1 MSRMTLPSQ
10 TALVLG
16 GGGAK
21 GAYQIGAIAALEEA
35 GVTAGHV
42 IGVSI
47 GAINAAM
54 YAQRD
59 MDRAASLWQNIRL
72 SDVLTADAISLAE
85 DAEAILGQPEKLLE
99 YIARN
104 SQKSLV
110 DIAPL
115 KLLLHQHISEEAV
128 RNSPIRF
135 TLTATRFPTLSCVE
149 KKLVDMEPGSLHQW
163 LLASA
168 AIFPL
173 FPMQTI
179 GEDRYIDGGFCDNTP
194 VEAAIRAGA
203 RRIIAIDVGKNRS
216 HAQYERRPNVTYIRA
231 SHSLGGLLSFDS
243 ETIARNR
250 VLGYNDAMRALG
262 MMRGIR
268 YSFDQIDAQALFSRA
283 QDFVV
288 RLTQIEANLG
298 INHALT
304 KKDSAPLF
312 SLLEEEL
319 PDGADVIDYL
329 LRAMELCA
337 DVAQVNPAQVFTFRT
352 FVGELRARLPLEKA
366 ESMLDSLLGGRI
378 GVLFSSPQPDKKL
391 VIACLYHL
399 LLREN
404 AFSGLALRTL
414 AAFPRE
420 MLCALTLQAIL

>member
-1 MSRMTLPSQ
+1 MILPSQ
-10 TALVLG
+10 SALVLG

-21 GAYQIGAIAALEEA
+21 GAYQIGAISALEEA
-35 GVTAGHV
+35 GITCGHV
-42 IGVSI
+42 VGVSI

-59 MDRAASLWQNIRL
+59 MALAGDLWDSIRL
-72 SDVLTADAISLAE
+72 SDILTADALSIAE
-85 DAEAILGQPEKLLE
+85 DAEAVFDQPEKLLE
-99 YIARN
+99 YFARN
-104 SQKSLV
+104 SQKSFS
-110 DIAPL
+110 DISPL
-115 KLLLHQHISEEAV
+115 KALLARSISEEKV
-128 RNSPIRF
+128 RSSPIRL

-149 KKLVDMEPGSLHQW
+149 KKLADMEPGTLHQW

-168 AIFPL
+168 AIFPI

-179 GEDRYIDGGFCDNTP
+179 GEERYIDGGFCDNTP
-194 VEAAIRAGA
+194 VDAAIRSGA

-216 HAQYERRPNVTYIRA
+216 HTQYDRRPNITYIRA
-231 SHSLGGLLSFDS
+231 SHPLGGLLDFSS
-243 ETIARNR
+243 ETIARSR
-250 VLGYNDAMRALG
+250 ILGYNDTMRALG

-268 YSFDQIDAQALFSRA
+268 YSFDQIDAQALFSRS
-283 QDFVV
+283 QDFVIK
-288 RLTQIEANLG
+288 LTQIETTLSFSN
-298 INHALT
+298 ALT

-319 PDGADVIDYL
+319 PSGADAIDYF

-352 FVGELRARLPLEKA
+352 FTDELRARLPLDKA

-378 GVLFSSPQPDKKL
+378 GVLFSQPQPDRKL
-391 VIACLYHL
+391 VISCLYHL

-404 AFSGLALRTL
+404 TFSGLALRTL

>member
-1 MSRMTLPSQ
+1 MILPSQ
-10 TALVLG
+10 SALVLG

-21 GAYQIGAIAALEEA
+21 GAYQIGAISALEEA
-35 GVTAGHV
+35 GITCGHV
-42 IGVSI
+42 VGVSI

-59 MDRAASLWQNIRL
+59 MALAGDLWDSIRL
-72 SDVLTADAISLAE
+72 SDILTADALSIAE
-85 DAEAILGQPEKLLE
+85 DAEAVFDQPEKLLE
-99 YIARN
+99 YFARN
-104 SQKSLV
+104 SQKSFS
-110 DIAPL
+110 DISPL
-115 KLLLHQHISEEAV
+115 KALLARSISEEKV
-128 RNSPIRF
+128 RSSPIRL

-149 KKLVDMEPGSLHQW
+149 KKLADMEPGTLHQW

-168 AIFPL
+168 AIFPI

-179 GEDRYIDGGFCDNTP
+179 GEERYIDGGFCDNTP
-194 VEAAIRAGA
+194 VDAAIRSGA

-216 HAQYERRPNVTYIRA
+216 HTQYDRRPNITYIRA
-231 SHSLGGLLSFDS
+231 SHPLGGLLDFSS
-243 ETIARNR
+243 ETIARSR
-250 VLGYNDAMRALG
+250 ILGYNDTMRALG

-268 YSFDQIDAQALFSRA
+268 YSFDQIDAQALFSRS
-283 QDFVV
+283 QDFVIK
-288 RLTQIEANLG
+288 LTQIETALSFSN
-298 INHALT
+298 ALT

-319 PDGADVIDYL
+319 PSGADAIDYF

-352 FVGELRARLPLEKA
+352 FTDELRARLPLDKA

-378 GVLFSSPQPDKKL
+378 GVLFSQPQPDRKL
-391 VIACLYHL
+391 VISCLYHL

-404 AFSGLALRTL
+404 TFSGLALRTL

>member
-1 MSRMTLPSQ
+1 MILPSQ
-10 TALVLG
+10 SALVLG

-21 GAYQIGAIAALEEA
+21 GAYQIGAISALEEA
-35 GVTAGHV
+35 GITCGHV
-42 IGVSI
+42 VGVSI

-59 MDRAASLWQNIRL
+59 MALAGDLWDNIRL
-72 SDVLTADAISLAE
+72 SDILTADALSIAE
-85 DAEAILGQPEKLLE
+85 DAEAVFDQPEKLLE
-99 YIARN
+99 YFARN
-104 SQKSLV
+104 SQKSFS
-110 DIAPL
+110 DISPL
-115 KLLLHQHISEEAV
+115 KALLARSISEEKV
-128 RNSPIRF
+128 RSSPIRL

-149 KKLVDMEPGSLHQW
+149 KKLADMEPGTLHQW

-168 AIFPL
+168 AIFPI

-179 GEDRYIDGGFCDNTP
+179 GEERYIDGGFCDNTP
-194 VEAAIRAGA
+194 VDAAIRAGA

-216 HAQYERRPNVTYIRA
+216 HTQYDRRPNITYIRA
-231 SHSLGGLLSFDS
+231 SHPLGGLLDFSS
-243 ETIARNR
+243 ETIARSR
-250 VLGYNDAMRALG
+250 ILGYNDTMRALG

-288 RLTQIEANLG
+288 RLTQIETALSFSN
-298 INHALT
+298 ALT

-319 PDGADVIDYL
+319 PSGADAIDYF

-352 FVGELRARLPLEKA
+352 FTDELRARLPLDKA

-378 GVLFSSPQPDKKL
+378 GVLFSQPQPDRKL
-391 VIACLYHL
+391 VISCLYHL

-404 AFSGLALRTL
+404 TFSGLALRTL

>member
-1 MSRMTLPSQ
+1 MILPSQ
-10 TALVLG
+10 SALVLG

-21 GAYQIGAIAALEEA
+21 GAYQIGAISALEEA
-35 GVTAGHV
+35 GITCGHAV
-42 IGVSI
+42 GVSI

-59 MDRAASLWQNIRL
+59 MALAGDLWDNIRL
-72 SDVLTADAISLAE
+72 SDILTADALSIAE
-85 DAEAILGQPEKLLE
+85 DAEAVFDQPEKLLE
-99 YIARN
+99 YFARN
-104 SQKSLV
+104 SQKSFS
-110 DIAPL
+110 DISPL
-115 KLLLHQHISEEAV
+115 KALLARNISEEKV
-128 RNSPIRF
+128 RSSPIRL

-149 KKLVDMEPGSLHQW
+149 KKLADMEPGTLHQW

-168 AIFPL
+168 AIFPI

-179 GEDRYIDGGFCDNTP
+179 GEERYIDGGFCDNTP
-194 VEAAIRAGA
+194 VDAAIRSGA

-216 HAQYERRPNVTYIRA
+216 HTQYDRRPNITYIRA
-231 SHSLGGLLSFDS
+231 SHPLGGLLDFSS
-243 ETIARNR
+243 ETIARSR
-250 VLGYNDAMRALG
+250 ILGYNDTMRALG

-268 YSFDQIDAQALFSRA
+268 YSFDQIDAQALFSRS
-283 QDFVV
+283 QDFVIK
-288 RLTQIEANLG
+288 LTQIETTLSFSN
-298 INHALT
+298 ALT

-319 PDGADVIDYL
+319 PSGADAIDYF

-352 FVGELRARLPLEKA
+352 FTDELRARLPLDKA

-378 GVLFSSPQPDKKL
+378 GVLFSQPQPDRKL
-391 VIACLYHL
+391 VISCLYHL

-404 AFSGLALRTL
+404 TFSGLALRTL

>member
-1 MSRMTLPSQ
+1 MTRLTLPSK

-21 GAYQIGAIAALEEA
+21 GSYQIGAIAALEEA
-35 GVTAGHV
+35 GVTCGQV

-59 MDRAASLWQNIRL
+59 MVRAGELWDSIRL
-72 SDVLTADAISLAE
+72 SDVLTADALSIAE

-99 YIARN
+99 YFARN
-104 SQKSLV
+104 SQKSFA
-110 DIAPL
+110 DISPL
-115 KLLLHQHISEEAV
+115 KTLLSRHISEEQV
-128 RNSPIRF
+128 RSSPIRM

-149 KKLVDMEPGSLHQW
+149 KKVSDMEQGSLHQW

-168 AIFPL
+168 AIFPI

-179 GEDRYIDGGFCDNTP
+179 GEERYIDGGFCDNTP

-203 RRIIAIDVGKNRS
+203 QRIIAIDIGKNRS
-216 HAQYERRPNVTYIRA
+216 HAQYDRRPNITYIRA

-243 ETIARNR
+243 ETVRRNR
-250 VLGYNDAMRALG
+250 ILGYNDTMRALG
-262 MMRGIR
+262 MMRGTR

-288 RLTQIEANLG
+288 RLTQIEAALSFN
-298 INHALT
+298 NALT
-304 KKDSAPLF
+304 KRDAAPLF

-319 PDGADVIDYL
+319 PDGADAIDYL

-352 FVGELRARLPLEKA
+352 FTGELHARLPLQKA

-378 GVLFSSPQPDKKL
+378 GVLFSQPQPDRKL
-391 VIACLYHL
+391 VISCLYHL

-404 AFSGLALRTL
+404 TFSGLALRTL

>member
-1 MSRMTLPSQ
+1 MILPSQ
-10 TALVLG
+10 SALVLG

-21 GAYQIGAIAALEEA
+21 GAYQIGAISALEEA
-35 GVTAGHV
+35 GITCGHV
-42 IGVSI
+42 VGVSI

-59 MDRAASLWQNIRL
+59 MALAGDLWDSIRL
-72 SDVLTADAISLAE
+72 SDILTADALSIAE
-85 DAEAILGQPEKLLE
+85 DAEAVFDQPEKLLE
-99 YIARN
+99 YFARN
-104 SQKSLV
+104 SQKSFS
-110 DIAPL
+110 DISPL
-115 KLLLHQHISEEAV
+115 KALLARSISEEKV
-128 RNSPIRF
+128 RSSPIRL

-149 KKLVDMEPGSLHQW
+149 KKLADMEPGTLHQW

-168 AIFPL
+168 AIFPI

-179 GEDRYIDGGFCDNTP
+179 GEERYIDGGFCDNTP
-194 VEAAIRAGA
+194 VDAAIRSGA

-216 HAQYERRPNVTYIRA
+216 HTQYDRRPNITYIRA
-231 SHSLGGLLSFDS
+231 SHPLGGLLDFSS
-243 ETIARNR
+243 ETIARSR
-250 VLGYNDAMRALG
+250 ILGYNDTMRALG

-268 YSFDQIDAQALFSRA
+268 YSFDQIDAQALFSRS
-283 QDFVV
+283 QDFVIK
-288 RLTQIEANLG
+288 LTQIETALSFSN
-298 INHALT
+298 ALT

-319 PDGADVIDYL
+319 PSGADAIDYF

-352 FVGELRARLPLEKA
+352 FTDELRARLPLDKA

-378 GVLFSSPQPDKKL
+378 GVLFSQPQPDRKL
-391 VIACLYHL
+391 VISCLYHL

-404 AFSGLALRTL
+404 TFSGLALRTL

-420 MLCALTLQAIL
+420 MLCALTLLAIL

>member
-1 MSRMTLPSQ
+1 MILPSQ
-10 TALVLG
+10 SALVLG

-21 GAYQIGAIAALEEA
+21 GAYQIGAISALEEA
-35 GVTAGHV
+35 GITCGHV
-42 IGVSI
+42 VGVSI

-59 MDRAASLWQNIRL
+59 MALAGDLWDNIRL
-72 SDVLTADAISLAE
+72 SDILTADALSIAE
-85 DAEAILGQPEKLLE
+85 DAEAVFDQPEKLLE
-99 YIARN
+99 YFARN
-104 SQKSLV
+104 SQKSFS
-110 DIAPL
+110 DISPL
-115 KLLLHQHISEEAV
+115 KVLLARSISEEKV
-128 RNSPIRF
+128 RSSPIRL

-149 KKLVDMEPGSLHQW
+149 KKLADMEPGTLHQW

-168 AIFPL
+168 AIFPI

-179 GEDRYIDGGFCDNTP
+179 GEERYIDGGFCDNTP
-194 VEAAIRAGA
+194 VDAAIRAGA

-216 HAQYERRPNVTYIRA
+216 HTQYDRRPNITYIRA
-231 SHSLGGLLSFDS
+231 SHPLGGLLDFSS
-243 ETIARNR
+243 ETIARSR
-250 VLGYNDAMRALG
+250 ILGYNDTMRALG

-288 RLTQIEANLG
+288 RLTQIETALSFSN
-298 INHALT
+298 ALT

-319 PDGADVIDYL
+319 PSGADAIDYF

-352 FVGELRARLPLEKA
+352 FTDELRARLPLDKA

-378 GVLFSSPQPDKKL
+378 GVLFSQPQPDRKL
-391 VIACLYHL
+391 VISCLYHL

-404 AFSGLALRTL
+404 TFSGLALRTL

>member
-1 MSRMTLPSQ
+1 MPVTLPSQ

-35 GVTAGHV
+35 GITCGQV

-59 MDRAASLWQNIRL
+59 MARAAALWETIRL
-72 SDVLTADAISLAE
+72 SDILSADALSIAD
-85 DAEAILGQPEKLLE
+85 DAEAIFGQPEKLLE
-99 YIARN
+99 YFARN
-104 SQKSLV
+104 SQKSLT
-110 DIAPL
+110 DITPL
-115 KLLLHQHISEEAV
+115 KTLLSRQISEDAV
-128 RNSPIRF
+128 RNSPIRM
-135 TLTATRFPTLSCVE
+135 TLTATRFPTLSCGE
-149 KKLVDMEPGSLHQW
+149 KKVSDMEPGTLQQW

-168 AIFPL
+168 AIFPI

-179 GEDRYIDGGFCDNTP
+179 GEERYIDGGFCDNTP

-216 HAQYERRPNVTYIRA
+216 HTQYDRRPNVTYIRA
-231 SHSLGGLLSFDS
+231 SHPLGGLLAFDS
-243 ETIARNR
+243 ETVARNR
-250 VLGYNDAMRALG
+250 TLGYNDTMRALG

-268 YSFDQIDAQALFSRA
+268 YSFDQLDAQALFSRA
-283 QDFVV
+283 QDFIV
-288 RLTQIEANLG
+288 RLTQIESALG
-298 INHALT
+298 FSNALA

-319 PDGADVIDYL
+319 PPGADAIDYL

-337 DVAQVNPAQVFTFRT
+337 DIAQVNPAQVFTFRT
-352 FVGELRARLPLEKA
+352 FTEELRARLPLEKA

-378 GVLFSSPQPDKKL
+378 GILFASPQPDRRL
-391 VIACLYHL
+391 VISCLYHL

-414 AAFPRE
+414 TRFPRE

>member
-1 MSRMTLPSQ
+1 MVLPSQ

-21 GAYQIGAIAALEEA
+21 GSYQIGAIAALEEA
-35 GVTAGHV
+35 GITCGQV

-54 YAQRD
+54 VAQRD
-59 MDRAASLWQNIRL
+59 MARAAALWESIRL
-72 SDVLTADAISLAE
+72 NDILSADAMSIAE
-85 DAEAILGQPEKLLE
+85 DAEGILGQPEKLLE
-99 YIARN
+99 YFARN
-104 SQKSLV
+104 SQKSFA
-110 DIAPL
+110 DITPL
-115 KLLLHQHISEEAV
+115 RALLARHISEERV
-128 RNSPIRF
+128 RNSPIRM

-149 KKLVDMEPGSLHQW
+149 KKVSDMAPGTLHQW

-179 GEDRYIDGGFCDNTP
+179 GEERYIDGGFCDNTP

-216 HAQYERRPNVTYIRA
+216 HSQYDRRPNVTYIRA
-231 SHSLGGLLSFDS
+231 SHPLGGLLSFDS
-243 ETIARNR
+243 ETVARNR
-250 VLGYNDAMRALG
+250 ILGYNDTMRALG

-268 YSFDQIDAQALFSRA
+268 YSFDQLDAQALYSRA

-288 RLTQIEANLG
+288 KLTQIEAALSLG
-298 INHALT
+298 NALA
-304 KKDSAPLF
+304 KKDGAPLF

-319 PDGADVIDYL
+319 PPGADAIDYL

-337 DVAQVNPAQVFTFRT
+337 DIAQVNPAQVFTFAT
-352 FVGELRARLPLEKA
+352 FTDELRARLPLEKA
-366 ESMLDSLLGGRI
+366 ESMLASLLGGRI
-378 GVLFSSPQPDKKL
+378 GILFASPQPDRRL

-399 LLREN
+399 LMREN

-414 AAFPRE
+414 TKFPRE

>member
-1 MSRMTLPSQ
+1 MILPSQ

-35 GVTAGHV
+35 GVTCGHV
-42 IGVSI
+42 VGVSI

-54 YAQRD
+54 VAQRD
-59 MDRAASLWQNIRL
+59 IERAGELWDSIRL
-72 SDVLTADAISLAE
+72 SDILTADALSIAE
-85 DAEAILGQPEKLLE
+85 DAEAVFNQPEKLLE
-99 YIARN
+99 YFARN
-104 SQKSLV
+104 SQKSFA
-110 DIAPL
+110 DISPL
-115 KLLLHQHISEEAV
+115 KALLARHISEEKV
-128 RNSPIRF
+128 RNSPIRM

-149 KKLVDMEPGSLHQW
+149 KKVADMEPGTLHQW

-168 AIFPL
+168 AIFPI

-179 GEDRYIDGGFCDNTP
+179 GEERYIDGGFCDNTP
-194 VEAAIRAGA
+194 VDTAIRAGA

-216 HAQYERRPNVTYIRA
+216 HSQYDRRPNVTYIRA
-231 SHSLGGLLSFDS
+231 SHPLGGLLSFDS

-250 VLGYNDAMRALG
+250 ILGYNDTMRALG

-268 YSFDQIDAQALFSRA
+268 YSFDQIDAQALFTRA

-288 RLTQIEANLG
+288 KLTQIEAALG
-298 INHALT
+298 FSNALT

-319 PDGADVIDYL
+319 PSGADAIDYF

-352 FVGELRARLPLEKA
+352 FVGELRARLPLDKA

-378 GVLFSSPQPDKKL
+378 GVLFSQPQPDRKL
-391 VIACLYHL
+391 VISSLYHL

-404 AFSGLALRTL
+404 TFSGLALRTL

>member
-1 MSRMTLPSQ
+1 MILPSQ
-10 TALVLG
+10 SALVLG

-21 GAYQIGAIAALEEA
+21 GAYQIGAISALEEA
-35 GVTAGHV
+35 GITCGHV
-42 IGVSI
+42 VGVSI

-59 MDRAASLWQNIRL
+59 MALAGDLWDSIRL
-72 SDVLTADAISLAE
+72 SDILTADALSIAE
-85 DAEAILGQPEKLLE
+85 DAEAVFDQPEKLLE
-99 YIARN
+99 YFARN
-104 SQKSLV
+104 SQKSFS
-110 DIAPL
+110 DISPL
-115 KLLLHQHISEEAV
+115 KALLARSISEEKV
-128 RNSPIRF
+128 RSSPIRL

-149 KKLVDMEPGSLHQW
+149 KKLADMEPGTLHQW

-168 AIFPL
+168 AIFPI

-179 GEDRYIDGGFCDNTP
+179 GEERYLDGGFCDNTP
-194 VEAAIRAGA
+194 VDAAIRSGA

-216 HAQYERRPNVTYIRA
+216 HTQYDRRPNITYIRA
-231 SHSLGGLLSFDS
+231 SHPLGGLLDFSS
-243 ETIARNR
+243 ETIARSR
-250 VLGYNDAMRALG
+250 ILGYNDTMRALG

-268 YSFDQIDAQALFSRA
+268 YSFDQIDAQALFSRS
-283 QDFVV
+283 QDFVIK
-288 RLTQIEANLG
+288 LTQIETALSFSN
-298 INHALT
+298 ALT

-319 PDGADVIDYL
+319 PSGADAIDYF

-352 FVGELRARLPLEKA
+352 FTDELRARLPLDKA

-378 GVLFSSPQPDKKL
+378 GVLFSQPQPDRKL
-391 VIACLYHL
+391 VISCLYHL

-404 AFSGLALRTL
+404 TFSGLALRTL

>member
-1 MSRMTLPSQ
+1 MILPSQ
-10 TALVLG
+10 SALVLG

-21 GAYQIGAIAALEEA
+21 GAYQIGAISALEEA
-35 GVTAGHV
+35 GITCGHAV
-42 IGVSI
+42 GVSI

-59 MDRAASLWQNIRL
+59 MALAGDLWDSIRL
-72 SDVLTADAISLAE
+72 SDILTADALSIAE
-85 DAEAILGQPEKLLE
+85 DAEAVFDQPEKLLE
-99 YIARN
+99 YFARN
-104 SQKSLV
+104 SQKSFS
-110 DIAPL
+110 DISPL
-115 KLLLHQHISEEAV
+115 KALLARSISEEKV
-128 RNSPIRF
+128 RSSPIRL

-149 KKLVDMEPGSLHQW
+149 KKLADMEPGTLHQW

-168 AIFPL
+168 AIFPI

-179 GEDRYIDGGFCDNTP
+179 GEERYIDGGFCDNTP
-194 VEAAIRAGA
+194 VDAAIRSGA

-216 HAQYERRPNVTYIRA
+216 HTQYDRRPNITYIRA
-231 SHSLGGLLSFDS
+231 SHPLGGLLDFSS
-243 ETIARNR
+243 ETIARSR
-250 VLGYNDAMRALG
+250 ILGYNDTMRALG

-283 QDFVV
+283 QDFVIK
-288 RLTQIEANLG
+288 LTQIETALSFSN
-298 INHALT
+298 ALT

-319 PDGADVIDYL
+319 PSGADAIDYF

-352 FVGELRARLPLEKA
+352 FTDELRARLPLDKA

-378 GVLFSSPQPDKKL
+378 GVLFSQPQPDRKL
-391 VIACLYHL
+391 VISCLYHL

-404 AFSGLALRTL
+404 TFSGLALRTL

>member
-1 MSRMTLPSQ
+1 MILPSQ

-35 GVTAGHV
+35 GVTCGHV
-42 IGVSI
+42 VGVSI

-59 MDRAASLWQNIRL
+59 VERASELWDNIRL
-72 SDVLTADAISLAE
+72 SDILSADALSIAE
-85 DAEAILGQPEKLLE
+85 DAEAAFNQPEKLLE
-99 YIARN
+99 YFSRN
-104 SQKSLV
+104 SQKSFS
-110 DIAPL
+110 DISPL
-115 KLLLHQHISEEAV
+115 KVLLSRHINEEKV
-128 RNSPIRF
+128 RQSPIRM

-149 KKLVDMEPGSLHQW
+149 KKVSDMEPGTLQQW

-168 AIFPL
+168 AIFPI

-179 GEDRYIDGGFCDNTP
+179 GEERYIDGGFCDNTP

-216 HAQYERRPNVTYIRA
+216 HAQYDRRPNITYIRA
-231 SHSLGGLLSFDS
+231 SHPLGGLLSFDS
-243 ETIARNR
+243 ETVARSR
-250 VLGYNDAMRALG
+250 ILGYNDTMRALG

-288 RLTQIEANLG
+288 KLTQIEAALSFSN
-298 INHALT
+298 ALT

-319 PDGADVIDYL
+319 PPSADAIDYL

-337 DVAQVNPAQVFTFRT
+337 DAAQVNPAQVFTFRT
-352 FVGELRARLPLEKA
+352 FTGELRARLPLDKA
-366 ESMLDSLLGGRI
+366 ESMLGSLLGGRI
-378 GVLFSSPQPDKKL
+378 GVLFSSPQPDRKL

-404 AFSGLALRTL
+404 TFSGLALRTL

>member
-1 MSRMTLPSQ
+1 MVLPSQ

-21 GAYQIGAIAALEEA
+21 GSYQIGAIAALEEA
-35 GVTAGHV
+35 GITCGQV

-54 YAQRD
+54 VAQRD
-59 MDRAASLWQNIRL
+59 MARAAALWESIRL
-72 SDVLTADAISLAE
+72 SDILSADAMSIAE
-85 DAEAILGQPEKLLE
+85 DAEGILGQPEKLLE
-99 YIARN
+99 YFARN
-104 SQKSLV
+104 SQKSFA
-110 DIAPL
+110 DITPL
-115 KLLLHQHISEEAV
+115 RALLARHISEERV
-128 RNSPIRF
+128 RNSPIRM

-149 KKLVDMEPGSLHQW
+149 KKVSDMAPGTLHQW

-179 GEDRYIDGGFCDNTP
+179 GEERYIDGGFCDNTP

-216 HAQYERRPNVTYIRA
+216 HSQYDRRPNVTYIRA
-231 SHSLGGLLSFDS
+231 SHPLGGLLSFDS
-243 ETIARNR
+243 ETVARNR
-250 VLGYNDAMRALG
+250 ILGYNDTMRALG

-268 YSFDQIDAQALFSRA
+268 YSFDQLDAQALYSRA

-288 RLTQIEANLG
+288 KLTQIEAALSLG
-298 INHALT
+298 NALA
-304 KKDSAPLF
+304 KKDGAPLF

-319 PDGADVIDYL
+319 PPGADAIDYL

-337 DVAQVNPAQVFTFRT
+337 DIAQVNPAQVFTFAT
-352 FVGELRARLPLEKA
+352 FTDELRARLPLEKA
-366 ESMLDSLLGGRI
+366 ESMLASLLGGRI
-378 GVLFSSPQPDKKL
+378 GILFASPQPDRRL
-391 VIACLYHL
+391 VISCLYHL

-414 AAFPRE
+414 TKFPRE

>member
-1 MSRMTLPSQ
+1 M
-10 TALVLG
+10 LG

-35 GVTAGHV
+35 GVTCGQV
-42 IGVSI
+42 VGVSI

-54 YAQRD
+54 VAQRD
-59 MDRAASLWQNIRL
+59 MTRAGDLWENIRL
-72 SDVLTADAISLAE
+72 SDILSADALAIAE
-85 DAEAILGQPEKLLE
+85 DAEAVFNQPEKLLE
-99 YIARN
+99 YFARN
-104 SQKSLV
+104 SHKSFA
-110 DIAPL
+110 DISPL
-115 KLLLHQHISEEAV
+115 KALLHRHISEERV
-128 RNSPIRF
+128 RTSPVRM

-149 KKLVDMEPGSLHQW
+149 KKVSDMEPGTLHQW

-168 AIFPL
+168 AIFPI

-179 GEDRYIDGGFCDNTP
+179 GEERYIDGGFCDNTP

-203 RRIIAIDVGKNRS
+203 RRIIAVDVGKNRS
-216 HAQYERRPNVTYIRA
+216 HAQYDRRPNITYIRA
-231 SHSLGGLLSFDS
+231 SHPLGGLLSFDS

-250 VLGYNDAMRALG
+250 ILGYNDTMRALG

-268 YSFDQIDAQALFSRA
+268 YSFDQIDAQALFSLA

-288 RLTQIEANLG
+288 KLTQIEAVLG
-298 INHALT
+298 FSNALA
-304 KKDSAPLF
+304 KKDTAPLF

-319 PDGADVIDYL
+319 PPGADAIDYL

-337 DVAQVNPAQVFTFRT
+337 DAAQVNPAQVFTFRT
-352 FVGELRARLPLEKA
+352 FTGELHARLPLAKA

-378 GVLFSSPQPDKKL
+378 GVLFSPPQPDRKL
-391 VIACLYHL
+391 IISCLYHL

-404 AFSGLALRTL
+404 TFSGLALRTL

-420 MLCALTLQAIL
+420 MLCALTLQMIL

>member
-1 MSRMTLPSQ
+1 MILPSQ
-10 TALVLG
+10 SALVLG

-21 GAYQIGAIAALEEA
+21 GAYQIGAISALEEA
-35 GVTAGHV
+35 GITCGHV
-42 IGVSI
+42 VGVSI

-59 MDRAASLWQNIRL
+59 MALAGDLWDSIRL
-72 SDVLTADAISLAE
+72 SDILTADALSIAE
-85 DAEAILGQPEKLLE
+85 DAEAVFDQPEKLLE
-99 YIARN
+99 YFARN
-104 SQKSLV
+104 SQKSFS
-110 DIAPL
+110 DISPL
-115 KLLLHQHISEEAV
+115 KALLARSISEEKV
-128 RNSPIRF
+128 RSSPIRL

-149 KKLVDMEPGSLHQW
+149 KKLADMEPGTLHQW

-168 AIFPL
+168 AIFPI

-179 GEDRYIDGGFCDNTP
+179 GEERYIDGGFCDNTP
-194 VEAAIRAGA
+194 VDAAIRSGA

-216 HAQYERRPNVTYIRA
+216 HTQYDRRPNITYIRA
-231 SHSLGGLLSFDS
+231 SHPLGGLLDFSS
-243 ETIARNR
+243 ETIARSR
-250 VLGYNDAMRALG
+250 ILGYNDTMRALG

-283 QDFVV
+283 QDFVIK
-288 RLTQIEANLG
+288 LTQIETALSFSN
-298 INHALT
+298 ALT

-319 PDGADVIDYL
+319 PSGADAIDYF

-337 DVAQVNPAQVFTFRT
+337 DIAQVNPAQVFTFRT
-352 FVGELRARLPLEKA
+352 FTDELRARLPLDKA

-378 GVLFSSPQPDKKL
+378 GVLFSQPQPDRKL
-391 VIACLYHL
+391 VISCLYHL

-404 AFSGLALRTL
+404 TFSGLALRTL

>member
-1 MSRMTLPSQ
+1 MADDRLHQ
-10 TALVLG
+10 C
-16 GGGAK
+16 
-21 GAYQIGAIAALEEA
+21 
-35 GVTAGHV
+35 
-42 IGVSI
+42 SI

-59 MDRAASLWQNIRL
+59 MALAGDLWDNIRL
-72 SDVLTADAISLAE
+72 SDILTADALSIAE
-85 DAEAILGQPEKLLE
+85 DAEAVFDQPEKLLE
-99 YIARN
+99 YFARN
-104 SQKSLV
+104 SQKSFS
-110 DIAPL
+110 DISPL
-115 KLLLHQHISEEAV
+115 KALLARSISEEKV
-128 RNSPIRF
+128 RSSPIRL

-149 KKLVDMEPGSLHQW
+149 KKLADMEPGTLHQW

-168 AIFPL
+168 AIFPI

-179 GEDRYIDGGFCDNTP
+179 GEERYIDGGFCDNTP
-194 VEAAIRAGA
+194 VDAAIRAGA

-216 HAQYERRPNVTYIRA
+216 HTQYDRRPNITYIRA
-231 SHSLGGLLSFDS
+231 SHPLGGLLDFSS
-243 ETIARNR
+243 ETIARSR
-250 VLGYNDAMRALG
+250 ILGYNDTMRALG

-288 RLTQIEANLG
+288 RLTQIETALSFSN
-298 INHALT
+298 ALT

-319 PDGADVIDYL
+319 PSGADAIDYF

-352 FVGELRARLPLEKA
+352 FTDELRARLPLDKA

-378 GVLFSSPQPDKKL
+378 GVLFSQPQPDRKL
-391 VIACLYHL
+391 VISCLYHL

-404 AFSGLALRTL
+404 TFSGLALRTL

>member
-1 MSRMTLPSQ
+1 VILPSQ

-35 GVTAGHV
+35 GITCGHV
-42 IGVSI
+42 VGVSI

-59 MDRAASLWQNIRL
+59 MNRAAALWENIRL
-72 SDVLTADAISLAE
+72 SDILSADALSIAE

-99 YIARN
+99 YFARN
-104 SQKSLV
+104 SQKSLT
-110 DIAPL
+110 DITPL
-115 KLLLHQHISEEAV
+115 RTLLSRHISEEAV
-128 RNSPIRF
+128 KNSPIRMS
-135 TLTATRFPTLSCVE
+135 LTATRFPTLSCVE
-149 KKLVDMEPGSLHQW
+149 KKAADMEPGTLHQW

-168 AIFPL
+168 AIFPI

-179 GEDRYIDGGFCDNTP
+179 GEERYIDGGFCDNTP

-203 RRIIAIDVGKNRS
+203 KRIIAIDVGKNRA
-216 HAQYERRPNVTYIRA
+216 HTQYDRRPNVTYIRA
-231 SHSLGGLLSFDS
+231 AHPLGGLLSFDS

-250 VLGYNDAMRALG
+250 ILGYNDTMRALG

-268 YSFDQIDAQALFSRA
+268 YSFDQLDAQALFSRA

-288 RLTQIEANLG
+288 RLTQIEAALG
-298 INHALT
+298 FSSALS

-319 PDGADVIDYL
+319 PPGADAIDYL

-337 DVAQVNPAQVFTFRT
+337 DIAQVNPAQVFTFAT
-352 FVGELRARLPLEKA
+352 FTDELCARLPLEKA
-366 ESMLDSLLGGRI
+366 ESMLASLLGGRI
-378 GVLFSSPQPDKKL
+378 GILFAAPQPDRRL
-391 VIACLYHL
+391 IISCLYHL

-404 AFSGLALRTL
+404 VFSGLALRTL
-414 AAFPRE
+414 SAFPRE

>member
-1 MSRMTLPSQ
+1 MILPSQ

-35 GVTAGHV
+35 GVTCGHV
-42 IGVSI
+42 VGVSI

-59 MDRAASLWQNIRL
+59 IERAGELWNGIRL
-72 SDVLTADAISLAE
+72 SDILSADALSIAE
-85 DAEAILGQPEKLLE
+85 DAEAAFNQPEKLLE
-99 YIARN
+99 YFSRN
-104 SQKSLV
+104 SQKSFA
-110 DIAPL
+110 DISPL
-115 KLLLHQHISEEAV
+115 KALLSRHISEEKV
-128 RNSPIRF
+128 RQSPIRM
-135 TLTATRFPTLSCVE
+135 TLTATRFPTLFCVE
-149 KKLVDMEPGSLHQW
+149 KKVSDMEPGTLQQW

-168 AIFPL
+168 AIFPI

-179 GEDRYIDGGFCDNTP
+179 GEERYIDGGFCDNTP

-216 HAQYERRPNVTYIRA
+216 HAQYDRRPNITYIRA
-231 SHSLGGLLSFDS
+231 SHPLGGLLSFDS
-243 ETIARNR
+243 ETVARSR
-250 VLGYNDAMRALG
+250 ILGYNDTMRALG

-288 RLTQIEANLG
+288 KLTQIEAALSFSN
-298 INHALT
+298 ALT

-319 PDGADVIDYL
+319 PSGADAIDYL

-337 DVAQVNPAQVFTFRT
+337 DAAQVNPAQVFTFRT
-352 FVGELRARLPLEKA
+352 FTGELRARLPLDKA
-366 ESMLDSLLGGRI
+366 ESMLGSLLGGRI
-378 GVLFSSPQPDKKL
+378 GVLFSSPQPDRKL

-404 AFSGLALRTL
+404 TFSGLALRTL

>member
-1 MSRMTLPSQ
+1 MTRMTLPSQ

-59 MDRAASLWQNIRL
+59 MARAAQLWENIRL
-72 SDVLTADAISLAE
+72 SDILSADAVSIAE
-85 DAEAILGQPEKLLE
+85 DAEAIFGQPEKLLE
-99 YIARN
+99 YFARN
-104 SQKSLV
+104 SQKSV
-110 DIAPL
+110 ADISPL
-115 KLLLHQHISEEAV
+115 RALLARHISEEAV
-128 RNSPIRF
+128 RSSPIRM

-149 KKLVDMEPGSLHQW
+149 KRVADMEKGTLHQW

-168 AIFPL
+168 AIFPI

-179 GEDRYIDGGFCDNTP
+179 GEERYIDGGFCDNTP

-203 RRIIAIDVGKNRS
+203 RRIIAIDIGKNRS
-216 HAQYERRPNVTYIRA
+216 HAQYDRRPNITYIRA
-231 SHSLGGLLSFDS
+231 SHPLGGTLSFDS
-243 ETIARNR
+243 ASIARSR
-250 VLGYNDAMRALG
+250 TLGYNDTMRALG
-262 MMRGIR
+262 MMRGTR

-283 QDFVV
+283 QDFIV
-288 RLTQIEANLG
+288 RLTQIEATLG
-298 INHALT
+298 FANALA
-304 KKDSAPLF
+304 KSDAAPLF

-319 PDGADVIDYL
+319 PSGADAIDYF

-337 DVAQVNPAQVFTFRT
+337 DAAQVNPAQVFTFRT

-378 GVLFSSPQPDKKL
+378 GVLFSPPQPDRKL
-391 VIACLYHL
+391 VISCLYHL

-404 AFSGLALRTL
+404 VFSGLALRTL

>member
-1 MSRMTLPSQ
+1 MILPSQ

-21 GAYQIGAIAALEEA
+21 GAYQIGALSALEEA
-35 GVTAGHV
+35 GIIAGQV

-59 MDRAASLWQNIRL
+59 LNRASDLWENIRL
-72 SDVLTADAISLAE
+72 SDVLTADALSLAE
-85 DAEAILGQPEKLLE
+85 DAEAILDQKEKLLE
-99 YIARN
+99 YIAKN

-110 DIAPL
+110 DITPL
-115 KLLLHQHISEEAV
+115 SELLRRNISEDAV
-128 RNSPIRF
+128 RQSPIRL
-135 TLTATRFPTLSCVE
+135 TLTATKFPTLSCVE
-149 KKLVDMEPGSLHQW
+149 KKIADMEPGSLHSW

-203 RRIIAIDVGKNRS
+203 QRIIAIDIGKNRS
-216 HAQYERRPNVTYIRA
+216 HAQYDRRPNVTYIRTA
-231 SHSLGGLLSFDS
+231 HPLGGLLDFNP
-243 ETIARNR
+243 ETIARSR
-250 VLGYNDAMRALG
+250 TLGYNDTLRALG
-262 MMRGIR
+262 MLRGIR
-268 YSFDQIDAQALFSRA
+268 YSFEPIDAQALYSRA
-283 QDFVV
+283 QDFLV
-288 RLTQIEANLG
+288 RLTQIEAALG
-298 INHALT
+298 FSNALA

-319 PDGADVIDYL
+319 PFGADAIDYF
-329 LRAMELCA
+329 LRALEICA
-337 DVAQVNPAQVFTFRT
+337 DVAQVNPAQIFTFNT
-352 FVGELRARLPLEKA
+352 FTSELRARLPLEKA

-378 GVLFSSPQPDKKL
+378 GVLFASPQPDRKL
-391 VIACLYHL
+391 VISCLYHL

-404 AFSGLALRTL
+404 TFSGLALRTL

-420 MLCALTLQAIL
+420 MLCALTLQSIL

>member
-1 MSRMTLPSQ
+1 MILPSQ
-10 TALVLG
+10 SALVLG

-21 GAYQIGAIAALEEA
+21 GAYQIGAISALEEA
-35 GVTAGHV
+35 GITCGHIV
-42 IGVSI
+42 GVSI

-59 MDRAASLWQNIRL
+59 MALAGDLWDSIRL
-72 SDVLTADAISLAE
+72 SDILTADALSIAE
-85 DAEAILGQPEKLLE
+85 DAEAVFDQPEKLLE
-99 YIARN
+99 YFARN
-104 SQKSLV
+104 SQKSFS
-110 DIAPL
+110 DISPL
-115 KLLLHQHISEEAV
+115 KALLARSISEEKV
-128 RNSPIRF
+128 RSSPIRL

-149 KKLVDMEPGSLHQW
+149 KKLADMEPGTLHQW

-168 AIFPL
+168 AIFPI

-179 GEDRYIDGGFCDNTP
+179 GEERYIDGGFCDNTP
-194 VEAAIRAGA
+194 VDAAIRSGA

-216 HAQYERRPNVTYIRA
+216 HTQYDRRPNITYIRA
-231 SHSLGGLLSFDS
+231 SHPLGGLLDFSS
-243 ETIARNR
+243 ETIARSR
-250 VLGYNDAMRALG
+250 ILGYNDTMRALG

-283 QDFVV
+283 QDFVIK
-288 RLTQIEANLG
+288 LTQIETALSFSN
-298 INHALT
+298 ALT

-319 PDGADVIDYL
+319 PSGADAIDYF

-337 DVAQVNPAQVFTFRT
+337 DIAQVNPAQVFTFRT
-352 FVGELRARLPLEKA
+352 FTDELRARLPLDKA

-378 GVLFSSPQPDKKL
+378 GVLFSQPQPDRKL
-391 VIACLYHL
+391 VISCLYHL

-404 AFSGLALRTL
+404 TFSGLALRTL

>member
-1 MSRMTLPSQ
+1 MVLPSQ

-21 GAYQIGAIAALEEA
+21 GSYQIGAIAALEEA
-35 GVTAGHV
+35 GITCGQV

-54 YAQRD
+54 VAQRD
-59 MDRAASLWQNIRL
+59 MARAAALWESIRL
-72 SDVLTADAISLAE
+72 SDILSADAMSIAE
-85 DAEAILGQPEKLLE
+85 DAEGILGQPEKLLE
-99 YIARN
+99 YFARN
-104 SQKSLV
+104 SQKSFA
-110 DIAPL
+110 DITPL
-115 KLLLHQHISEEAV
+115 RALLARHISEERV
-128 RNSPIRF
+128 RNSPIRM

-149 KKLVDMEPGSLHQW
+149 KKVSDMAPGTLHQW

-179 GEDRYIDGGFCDNTP
+179 GEERYIDGGFCDNTP

-216 HAQYERRPNVTYIRA
+216 HSQYDRRPNVTYIRA
-231 SHSLGGLLSFDS
+231 SHPLGGLLSFDS
-243 ETIARNR
+243 ETVARNR
-250 VLGYNDAMRALG
+250 ILGYNDTMRALG

-268 YSFDQIDAQALFSRA
+268 YSFDQLDAQALYSRA

-288 RLTQIEANLG
+288 KLTQIEAALSLG
-298 INHALT
+298 NALA
-304 KKDSAPLF
+304 KKDGAPLF

-319 PDGADVIDYL
+319 PPGADAIDYL

-337 DVAQVNPAQVFTFRT
+337 DIAQVNPAQVFTFAT
-352 FVGELRARLPLEKA
+352 FTDELRARLPLEKA
-366 ESMLDSLLGGRI
+366 ESMLASLLGGRI
-378 GVLFSSPQPDKKL
+378 GILFASPQPDRRL

-399 LLREN
+399 LMREN

-414 AAFPRE
+414 TKFPRE

>member
-1 MSRMTLPSQ
+1 MVLPSQ

-16 GGGAK
+16 GGGTK

-35 GVTAGHV
+35 GITAGHV
-42 IGVSI
+42 VGVSI

-59 MDRAASLWQNIRL
+59 MDRAAALWDSIRL
-72 SDVLTADAISLAE
+72 SDLITADAVGIAE

-99 YIARN
+99 YIAKN
-104 SQKSLV
+104 SQKSLA

-115 KLLLHQHISEEAV
+115 TQLLHQHISEEAV

-149 KKLVDMEPGSLHQW
+149 KRIVDMEPGAFHQW

-168 AIFPL
+168 AIFPI

-203 RRIIAIDVGKNRS
+203 RRIIAIDIGKNRS
-216 HAQYERRPNVTYIRA
+216 HAQYDRRPNITYIRA
-231 SHSLGGLLSFDS
+231 SHPLGGLLSFDS
-243 ETIARNR
+243 ATVARSR
-250 VLGYNDAMRALG
+250 VLGYNDTMRALG
-262 MMRGIR
+262 LMRGIR

-283 QDFVV
+283 QDFLV
-288 RLTQIEANLG
+288 RLTQIEASLG
-298 INHALT
+298 LNNALT

-312 SLLEEEL
+312 ALLEEEL
-319 PDGADVIDYL
+319 PFGADAVDYL

-337 DVAQVNPAQVFTFRT
+337 DIAQVNPAQVFTFRT
-352 FVGELRARLPLEKA
+352 FTGELRARLPLKKA

-378 GVLFSSPQPDKKL
+378 GVLFASPQPDRRL
-391 VIACLYHL
+391 IISCLYHL

>member
-1 MSRMTLPSQ
+1 MILPSQ

-21 GAYQIGAIAALEEA
+21 GAYQIGAIAALEKA
-35 GVTAGHV
+35 GVTCGRV
-42 IGVSI
+42 VGVSI

-54 YAQRD
+54 FAQRD
-59 MDRAASLWQNIRL
+59 MERAAALWENIRL
-72 SDVLTADAISLAE
+72 SDILSADALSIAE

-99 YIARN
+99 YFARN
-104 SQKSLV
+104 SQKSFA

-115 KLLLHQHISEEAV
+115 RALLARHISEDIV
-128 RNSPIRF
+128 RSSPIQM

-149 KKLVDMEPGSLHQW
+149 KKVGDMEPGTLHQW

-168 AIFPL
+168 AIFPI

-194 VEAAIRAGA
+194 VDAAIRAGA
-203 RRIIAIDVGKNRS
+203 RRIIAVDVGKNRS
-216 HAQYERRPNVTYIRA
+216 HTQYDRRPNITYIRA
-231 SHSLGGLLSFDS
+231 SHPLGGMLSFDG

-250 VLGYNDAMRALG
+250 ILGYNDTMRALG

-268 YSFDQIDAQALFSRA
+268 YSFDQIDAQALYSRA
-283 QDFVV
+283 QDFIV
-288 RLTQIEANLG
+288 RLTQIEAVLG
-298 INHALT
+298 INNALT

-319 PDGADVIDYL
+319 PPGADAIDYL

-337 DVAQVNPAQVFTFRT
+337 DIAQVNPAQVFTFRT
-352 FVGELRARLPLEKA
+352 FTSELRARLPLEKA
-366 ESMLDSLLGGRI
+366 ESMLDSLLGRRI
-378 GVLFSSPQPDKKL
+378 GVLFASPQPDRRL
-391 VIACLYHL
+391 VISCLYQL

-404 AFSGLALRTL
+404 VFSGLALRTL

>member
-1 MSRMTLPSQ
+1 MTRLTLPSQ

-21 GAYQIGAIAALEEA
+21 GAYQIGAIAALNEA

-59 MDRAASLWQNIRL
+59 MDRAAQLWENIRL
-72 SDVLTADAISLAE
+72 SDVLTTDALSIAE
-85 DAEAILGQPEKLLE
+85 DAEAIFGQPEKLLE
-99 YIARN
+99 YFSRN
-104 SQKSLV
+104 SQKSFA
-110 DIAPL
+110 DISPL
-115 KLLLHQHISEEAV
+115 KALLSRHISEEQV
-128 RNSPIRF
+128 RNSPIRM

-149 KKLVDMEPGSLHQW
+149 KKVSDMEQGSLHQW

-168 AIFPL
+168 AIFPI

-179 GEDRYIDGGFCDNTP
+179 GEERYIDGGFCDNTP

-203 RRIIAIDVGKNRS
+203 RRIIAIDVGKNRA
-216 HAQYERRPNVTYIRA
+216 HAQYDRRPNITYIRS
-231 SHSLGGLLSFDS
+231 SHPLGGTLSFNG
-243 ETIARNR
+243 ETIARSR
-250 VLGYNDAMRALG
+250 ILGYNDTMRALG
-262 MMRGIR
+262 MMRGTH

-283 QDFVV
+283 QDFIV
-288 RLTQIEANLG
+288 RLTQIEAALG
-298 INHALT
+298 INNALA
-304 KKDSAPLF
+304 KKDGAPLF

-319 PDGADVIDYL
+319 PGGADAIDYL

-352 FVGELRARLPLEKA
+352 FVGELRARLPLAKA

-378 GVLFSSPQPDKKL
+378 GVLFSSPQPDRRL
-391 VIACLYHL
+391 VISCLYHL

-404 AFSGLALRTL
+404 TFSAFALRTL

>member
-1 MSRMTLPSQ
+1 MSVILPSQ

-21 GAYQIGAIAALEEA
+21 GAYQIGVIAALDEV
-35 GVTAGHV
+35 GITCGNV

-59 MDRAASLWQNIRL
+59 MERAAELWENIRL
-72 SDVLTADAISLAE
+72 SDILSADALAIAE
-85 DAEAILGQPEKLLE
+85 DIEAVLGQPEKLLE
-99 YIARN
+99 YFARN
-104 SQKSLV
+104 SQKSV
-110 DIAPL
+110 ADIAPL
-115 KLLLHQHISEEAV
+115 RALLARHISEEQV
-128 RNSPIRF
+128 RKSPIRMM
-135 TLTATRFPTLSCVE
+135 LTATRFPTLSCTE
-149 KKLVDMEPGSLHQW
+149 KKISDMESGSLHQW

-168 AIFPL
+168 AIFPI

-203 RRIIAIDVGKNRS
+203 RRIIAVDIGKNRS
-216 HAQYERRPNVTYIRA
+216 HTQYDRRPNITYIRT
-231 SHSLGGLLSFDS
+231 SHPLGGMLSFDS
-243 ETIARNR
+243 ALIARNR
-250 VLGYNDAMRALG
+250 ILGYNDTMRALG
-262 MMRGIR
+262 MMRGVR

-288 RLTQIEANLG
+288 RLTQIEAALG
-298 INHALT
+298 INNALT

-312 SLLEEEL
+312 SLLEEDL
-319 PDGADVIDYL
+319 PRGADAIDYL

-337 DVAQVNPAQVFTFRT
+337 DIAQVNPAQVFTFRT
-352 FVGELRARLPLEKA
+352 FVGELRARLPLAKA

-378 GVLFSSPQPDKKL
+378 GVLFSSPQPDRKL

-404 AFSGLALRTL
+404 TFSGLALRTL

>member
-1 MSRMTLPSQ
+1 MSPVTLPSQ

-35 GVTAGHV
+35 GITAGSV
-42 IGVSI
+42 FGVSI

-59 MDRAASLWQNIRL
+59 MARAASLWENIRL
-72 SDVLTADAISLAE
+72 SDILTADAVSIAE
-85 DAEAILGQPEKLLE
+85 DAENIFNHPERLLE
-99 YIARN
+99 YFSRN
-104 SQKSLV
+104 SQKSV
-110 DIAPL
+110 ADIAPL
-115 KLLLHQHISEEAV
+115 TALLRRHVSEEAV

-135 TLTATRFPTLSCVE
+135 GLTATRFPTLSCVE
-149 KKLVDMEPGSLHQW
+149 KTIADMEHGSLHQW
-163 LLASA
+163 LLASS

-179 GEDRYIDGGFCDNTP
+179 GEERYIDGGFCDNTP
-194 VEAAIRAGA
+194 VEMAIRAGA
-203 RRIIAIDVGKNRS
+203 RRIIAVDVGKTRS
-216 HAQYERRPNVTYIRA
+216 HTQYDRRPNVTYIRA
-231 SHSLGGLLSFDS
+231 SHPLGGMLSF
-243 ETIARNR
+243 EPELIARNR
-250 VLGYNDAMRALG
+250 ILGYNDTMRALG
-262 MMRGIR
+262 MMRGTH
-268 YSFDQIDAQALFSRA
+268 YSFDQIDAQALFTRA
-283 QDFVV
+283 QDFIV
-288 RLTQIEANLG
+288 RLTQIEASLG
-298 INHALT
+298 INNALT

-319 PDGADVIDYL
+319 SSGADAIDYF
-329 LRAMELCA
+329 LRALELCA

-352 FVGELRARLPLEKA
+352 FVGELRARLPLDKA

-378 GVLFSSPQPDKKL
+378 GVLFASPQPDRKL

-404 AFSGLALRTL
+404 VFSGLALRTL

>member
-1 MSRMTLPSQ
+1 MPVILPSQ

-35 GVTAGHV
+35 GITCGQVV
-42 IGVSI
+42 GVSI

-59 MDRAASLWQNIRL
+59 MERAAALWENIRL
-72 SDVLTADAISLAE
+72 SDILSADALSIAD
-85 DAEAILGQPEKLLE
+85 DAEAIFGQPEKLLE
-99 YIARN
+99 YFARN
-104 SQKSLV
+104 SQKSFT
-110 DIAPL
+110 DITPL
-115 KLLLHQHISEEAV
+115 KTLLSRQISEDAV
-128 RNSPIRF
+128 RNSPIRM

-149 KKLVDMEPGSLHQW
+149 KKVSDMEPGTLHQW

-168 AIFPL
+168 AIFPI

-179 GEDRYIDGGFCDNTP
+179 GEERYIDGGFCDNTP

-203 RRIIAIDVGKNRS
+203 QRIIAVDVGKNRA
-216 HAQYERRPNVTYIRA
+216 HTQYDRRPNITYIRA
-231 SHSLGGLLSFDS
+231 AHPLGGLLAFDS

-250 VLGYNDAMRALG
+250 TLGYNDTMRALG

-288 RLTQIEANLG
+288 RLTQIEAALG
-298 INHALT
+298 FGNALA

-319 PDGADVIDYL
+319 PPGADTIDYL
-329 LRAMELCA
+329 LRAMEICA

-352 FVGELRARLPLEKA
+352 FTDELRARLPLEKA
-366 ESMLDSLLGGRI
+366 EAMLGSLLGGRI
-378 GVLFSSPQPDKKL
+378 GILFASPQPDRKL
-391 VIACLYHL
+391 VISCLYHL

-414 AAFPRE
+414 TKFPRE

>member
-1 MSRMTLPSQ
+1 MILPSQ

-21 GAYQIGAIAALEEA
+21 GSYQIGAISALEELGIAA
-35 GVTAGHV
+35 GQV

-59 MDRAASLWQNIRL
+59 MARAAALWESIRL
-72 SDVLTADAISLAE
+72 SDILSADAANIAE
-85 DAEAILGQPEKLLE
+85 DAETILGHPDKLLE
-99 YIARN
+99 YIARH
-104 SQKSLV
+104 SQKSLS
-110 DIAPL
+110 DITPL
-115 KLLLHQHISEEAV
+115 RQLLERHIHEDVV
-128 RNSPIRF
+128 RASPVRL
-135 TLTATRFPTLSCVE
+135 TVTATRFPTLTCVE
-149 KKLVDMEPGSLHQW
+149 KRIADMQSGTLQAW
-163 LLASA
+163 LLASS
-168 AIFPL
+168 AIFPI

-179 GEDRYIDGGFCDNTP
+179 GEERYVDGGFCDNAP

-203 RRIIAIDVGKNRS
+203 RRIIVIDVGKNRA
-216 HAQYERRPNVTYIRA
+216 HAQYDRRPNITYIRSA
-231 SHSLGGLLSFDS
+231 HSLGGLLTFDS
-243 ETIARNR
+243 ENTARNR
-250 VLGYNDAMRALG
+250 ILGYNDTMRAMG
-262 MMRGIR
+262 MMRGTH
-268 YSFDQIDAQALFSRA
+268 YSFDQIDAQALYSRA
-283 QDFVV
+283 QDFIV
-288 RLTQIEANLG
+288 RLTQIETSLSFSN
-298 INHALT
+298 ALA

-319 PDGADVIDYL
+319 PSGADAIDYF

-337 DVAQVNPAQVFTFRT
+337 DIAQVNPAQVLTFRT
-352 FVGELRARLPLEKA
+352 LTDELRARLPLAKA

-378 GVLFSSPQPDKKL
+378 GVLFAAPQPDRKL
-391 VIACLYHL
+391 IIACLYHL

-414 AAFPRE
+414 AAFPQE